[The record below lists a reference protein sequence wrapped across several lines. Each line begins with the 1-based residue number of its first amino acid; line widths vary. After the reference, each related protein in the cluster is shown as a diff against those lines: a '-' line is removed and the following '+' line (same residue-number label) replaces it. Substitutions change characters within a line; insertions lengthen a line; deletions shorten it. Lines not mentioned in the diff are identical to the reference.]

1 MVEKP
6 HTSLQSAQNITELKE
21 FTKIL
26 EQNSKFKKPVLTH
39 KNALLTSTNKS
50 EPPFRKCTST
60 TNDQRSSNVNDLSNS
75 PIVHDDDDD
84 DLIPPTPSPA
94 RQQTFVTCVDHRS
107 SLSTKLPQTHRAF
120 DVLMADTS
128 RNSSTV
134 AGKLKET
141 NSLATDTPSIISANE
156 QSSNN
161 LQACNDKTAT
171 KEQHLSKISSQD
183 TKNQKVEA
191 TENTFLNKSGA
202 NNNNYCY
209 KDLNISSYNFEECS
223 PTLTTSRKKYKISRK
238 PKPPKLLASPL
249 KKLENCQTKALLRN
263 KLPSKKVIEQPNQE
277 ESSCDNTASKCG
289 VLRCRM
295 KRPPTKGASPLQKRL
310 QTEVVLYPKVII
322 GCLPM
327 PRLKSAGHRSNL
339 SCFCGYDI
347 REMQNNFSE
356 SENIML
362 KGRCNQVNS
371 ETWFGTP
378 LI

>member
-1 MVEKP
+1 MVDKP
-6 HTSLQSAQNITELKE
+6 HISLQSAQNITELKE

-39 KNALLTSTNKS
+39 KNTLLTSTNKS
-50 EPPFRKCTST
+50 EPPCRKCTST
-60 TNDQRSSNVNDLSNS
+60 TNDQRSSIVNDLSNS
-75 PIVHDDDDD
+75 PIVLDEDED

-94 RQQTFVTCVDHRS
+94 RQQSFVTCVDHRS
-107 SLSTKLPQTHRAF
+107 SLSTKLPQTRSAF

-128 RNSSTV
+128 HNSSTV

-156 QSSNN
+156 QSSIN

-171 KEQHLSKISSQD
+171 EEQHLSKISSQD
-183 TKNQKVEA
+183 TENQKVET
-191 TENTFLNKSGA
+191 TENSFLNKSGA

-209 KDLNISSYNFEECS
+209 KDLNISSYNFEESS

-249 KKLENCQTKALLRN
+249 KKLENCQTKSLLRN
-263 KLPSKKVIEQPNQE
+263 KLPSKKVVEQPNQE
-277 ESSCDNTASKCG
+277 ESSCDNTPSKCG
-289 VLRCRM
+289 VLRSQM

-322 GCLPM
+322 GCLPT
-327 PRLKSAGHRSNL
+327 PRLKSAGYRAKI
-339 SCFCGYDI
+339 SCFFGYDT

-356 SENIML
+356 TENIML
-362 KGRCNQVNS
+362 KVRSNQVDIQR
-371 ETWFGTP
+371 WFGT
-378 LI
+378 LT

>member
-6 HTSLQSAQNITELKE
+6 HISLQSAQNITELKE

-26 EQNSKFKKPVLTH
+26 EQNSKFKKPALVR
-39 KNALLTSTNKS
+39 KNTLLSPTNKT
-50 EPPFRKCTST
+50 ELPFTKCAST
-60 TNDQRSSNVNDLSNS
+60 TNEQRSSSVNNLSNS
-75 PIVHDDDDD
+75 PIVLDEDDDD

-94 RQQTFVTCVDHRS
+94 RQQSFVTCVDHRS
-107 SLSTKLPQTHRAF
+107 SLSTKLPQTHGAF

-183 TKNQKVEA
+183 TKNQKVET
-191 TENTFLNKSGA
+191 TENTFLKKSGA

-209 KDLNISSYNFEECS
+209 KDLNISSYNFEESS

-249 KKLENCQTKALLRN
+249 KKLENCQTKSLLRN
-263 KLPSKKVIEQPNQE
+263 KLPSKKVVEQPNQE
-277 ESSCDNTASKCG
+277 ESSCGNTPSKCG
-289 VLRCRM
+289 VLRSQM

-310 QTEVVLYPKVII
+310 QTGVVLYPKVII
-322 GCLPM
+322 GCPPT
-327 PRLKSAGHRSNL
+327 PRLKSAGHRAKI
-339 SCFCGYDI
+339 SCFFGCDI
-347 REMQNNFSE
+347 REMQSNFSE
-356 SENIML
+356 ML
-362 KGRCNQVNS
+362 KVRSSQVDIQ
-371 ETWFGTP
+371 TWFGT
-378 LI
+378 LT